1 VPTRRDAV
9 AARVPALTSPVYRR
23 FLGGTFIGNV
33 GSWMQATA
41 LGWLVLGLTNSPA
54 ALGLVSAI
62 QTAPILF
69 FSIFAGVLAD
79 RVDRRRL
86 LVSMQLAAAGVALV
100 LALLTTAGVVAFWHV
115 VVLAF
120 VAGTVTAVQTPSYQA
135 VVSTLVDRTAIG
147 SAVALNSAQFNLSRI
162 LGPAIAGAVIAAGG
176 LQLAFWGNTI
186 ALLLVAGI
194 LATLAVVS
202 QPGLVRAEA
211 TLWANLMDGIRYVQ
225 RDRVMAVLVLLAAVP
240 ALFMLNYLVL
250 LPVYARDVL
259 KIGAP
264 GLGLLSGAIGAGALA
279 GAVGLALLRPSGGS
293 SRSMLL
299 GLGIGSVALVVF
311 SVSRFVPLS
320 VAALAVLG
328 TCQVLYYATTNT
340 LIQVLVPPR
349 LRGRVISLY
358 ILTSWGVIPIGNLGA
373 GAVAEHLGPTVALA
387 GGGAITLAVLVA
399 VVVAFPPIRGL
410 RGDRASAAPAQEPA
424 TG

>member
-410 RGDRASAAPAQEPA
+410 RADRASAAPAQEPA